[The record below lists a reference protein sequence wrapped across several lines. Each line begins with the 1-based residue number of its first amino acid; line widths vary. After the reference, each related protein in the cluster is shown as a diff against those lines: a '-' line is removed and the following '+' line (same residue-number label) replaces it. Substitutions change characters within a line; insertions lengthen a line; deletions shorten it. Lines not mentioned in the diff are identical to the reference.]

1 MLTLSSFEIPKSLII
16 GVVVA
21 IGIIIIVSIILSMW
35 RKVPQDKAAV
45 VTGLK
50 KRIITGGGGL
60 VIPVF
65 ERVDTIS
72 LGNIQLDVT
81 TDESMSSQGVP
92 IAVVGTAVIKVKN
105 ESQAIFNAIE
115 QFTGKN
121 ENEIER
127 SIRDTATNV
136 LEGKLREIVSTMTV
150 EEIYRDRETFSAK
163 VQEVVGTELM
173 EMGLEVK
180 VFTIKDINDSNGY
193 IQALGV
199 KQIVEKKKDAEIA
212 KAEANREAQIE
223 TSKARR
229 AGEQA
234 RLQAETE
241 ISEAAKAKAVQEAAY
256 MQEQQAAKAKAD
268 SAYDIQKNITEKE
281 VVAAALDVE
290 LMRQERQKDIEAAQV
305 QIQIAKEQKNIEL
318 AAKQAERKKESLR
331 AEVVE
336 PALADK
342 EKAQT
347 IADAEKYRKIAEAE
361 AEAEARKK
369 FAAAEAEAKRI
380 KAMADAEAIKTTGQ
394 AEADVISQRGMA
406 EAAAIRA
413 KGIAEAEAMSKKAM
427 AYQQYTGAAVAE
439 MLIRVL
445 PDVAGKIAEPLS
457 QIDKIMIMDS
467 GNGNGVSSVAG
478 NVTGVMAQVFESMK
492 EVTGVDLADLV
503 KAKGYDAQVNR
514 NVTINA
520 SPEMVNAV
528 KAATTT
534 VETVTVDPTTDV
546 E

>member
-1 MLTLSSFEIPKSLII
+1 MLTLTGIEIPKGLII
-16 GVVVA
+16 GVIVA
-21 IGIIIIVSIILSMW
+21 IGIILILSIIFSMW

-45 VTGLK
+45 VTGLH

-60 VIPVF
+60 VIPVL

-72 LGNIQLDVT
+72 LGSIQLDVT

-105 ESQAIFNAIE
+105 EANAIFNAIE

-121 ENEIER
+121 ETEIER

-199 KQIVEKKKDAEIA
+199 KQIV
-212 KAEANREAQIE
+212 AQIE

-369 FAAAEAEAKRI
+369 FAEAEAEAKRI
-380 KAMADAEAIKTTGQ
+380 KAVAEAEAIKTTGQ

-467 GNGNGVSSVAG
+467 GNGNGVTSVAG

-520 SPEMVNAV
+520 SPEVVNAV
-528 KAATTT
+528 KAAAT
-534 VETVTVDPTTDV
+534 VEKVTVDPTTDV